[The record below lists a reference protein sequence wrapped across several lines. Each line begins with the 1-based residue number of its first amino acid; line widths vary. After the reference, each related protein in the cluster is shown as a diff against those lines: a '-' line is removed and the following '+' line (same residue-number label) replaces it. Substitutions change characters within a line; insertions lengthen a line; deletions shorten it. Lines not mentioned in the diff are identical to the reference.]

1 MLIVEMVMILMTAIL
16 LWHAGEEQSPSFG
29 LIFWV
34 TASLFGFLKEIL
46 AIHFTHFYA
55 FSGFTL
61 WLFGVPVVYLLFWPN
76 IIYVAL
82 RWSENATAES
92 FLASTSPHQLY
103 PLIFLTMAVIA
114 IMFEA
119 FGSQYQMIT
128 WNIGSN
134 LVLWGKVPVFVPFSY
149 GIMGILF
156 LYALRE
162 TWRAIIDPLKR
173 LFRLMIWVPIL
184 ILTHTGAMFV
194 IKVGIDI
201 FSGAIKLH

>member
-1 MLIVEMVMILMTAIL
+1 
-16 LWHAGEEQSPSFG
+16 
-29 LIFWV
+29 
-34 TASLFGFLKEIL
+34 
-46 AIHFTHFYA
+46 
-55 FSGFTL
+55 
-61 WLFGVPVVYLLFWPN
+61 VVYLLFWPN